1 MKYRIDPNLPKRAY
15 LQLYEALR
23 EDIVEGVFSYGK
35 KLPSKRLLSEEA
47 GISLVTVE
55 HAYAL
60 LCEEGYASS
69 RERSGYFVSFREED
83 GFSSFSHTEEKKPPI
98 KRAHSGEM
106 FPFSTL
112 SRTMRKVLS
121 DYGDEILIKSE
132 GQGDEALRSEIC
144 RYLARS
150 RGIVASPD
158 QIVIGS
164 GAEYLYGFAVQ
175 LLGRGKVYALEDP
188 SYEKILQVYLAE
200 GAKCEKLALGRDGIE
215 SEALKKSRA
224 HVLHITPYRSFPSG
238 VTATAAKKRE
248 YLRWAKKAGRF
259 LIEDDFESEFTLSR
273 KPEDTLFALGKG
285 ENVIY
290 VNTFSKTIAPSIRV
304 GYMVLPKSLLPAFEE
319 KLGFYSCTV
328 PLFEQLVLKE
338 LLASGDF
345 ERHINRV
352 RRKLRK
358 EREMEI

>member
-1 MKYRIDPNLPKRAY
+1 MKYRIDTNLPKRAY

-23 EDIVEGVFSYGK
+23 EDITEGVFSYGQ
-35 KLPSKRLLSEEA
+35 KLPSKRLLAEEA

-60 LCEEGYASS
+60 LCEEGYAVS
-69 RERSGYFVSFREED
+69 RERSGFFVSFREED
-83 GFSSFSHTEEKKPPI
+83 GFSSFSHEEASRPLP
-98 KRAHSGEM
+98 KRVHSGEA
-106 FPFSTL
+106 FPFSVL
-112 SRTMRKVLS
+112 SRTMRGVLA

-132 GQGDEALRSEIC
+132 GRGEESFRSEIC

-150 RGIVASPD
+150 RGISATPD

-164 GAEYLYGFAVQ
+164 GAEYLYGILVQ
-175 LLGRGKVYALEDP
+175 LLGRNKVYALEDP

-200 GAKCEKLALGRDGIE
+200 GAKCEKLSLGRDGIE

-224 HVLHITPYRSFPSG
+224 DVLHITPYRSFPSG

-248 YLRWAKKAGRF
+248 YLRWAEQAGRF

-290 VNTFSKTIAPSIRV
+290 VNTFSKTVAPSIRV
-304 GYMVLPKSLLPAFEE
+304 GYMVLPKPLLPIFEE

-328 PLFEQLVLKE
+328 PLFEQLVLKK
-338 LLASGDF
+338 LIASGDF

-358 EREMEI
+358 EREAGI

>member
-1 MKYRIDPNLPKRAY
+1 MRYRIDMNLPKRAY
-15 LQLYEALR
+15 LQLYESLR
-23 EDIVEGVFSYGK
+23 EDIASGVFPYGA
-35 KLPSKRLLSEEA
+35 KLPSKRLLAEEA
-47 GISLVTVE
+47 GISIVTVE

-60 LCEEGYASS
+60 LCEEGYATS
-69 RERSGYFVSFREED
+69 RERSGFFVSFREED
-83 GFSSFSHTEEKKPPI
+83 GFSSFSRADSPKNVIKKSHLEE
-98 KRAHSGEM
+98 AY
-106 FPFSTL
+106 PFSVL

-121 DYGDEILIKSE
+121 DDGEEILVKSE
-132 GQGDEALRSEIC
+132 GQGDFSLRSEIC

-150 RGIVASPD
+150 RGISALPEE
-158 QIVIGS
+158 IVIGS

-175 LLGRGKVYALEDP
+175 LLGRDRVFALEDP
-188 SYEKILQVYLAE
+188 SYEKIQQVYLAE
-200 GAKCEKLALGRDGIE
+200 GAKCKMLPLGIDGIE
-215 SEALKKSRA
+215 SAALKQARA
-224 HVLHITPYRSFPSG
+224 DVLHITPYRSFPSG

-248 YLRWAKKAGRF
+248 YLRWAEKDGRF

-273 KPEDTLFALGKG
+273 KPEDTLFSMSKK

-290 VNTFSKTIAPSIRV
+290 MNTFSKTVAPSIRV
-304 GYMVLPKSLLPAFEE
+304 GYMVLPKALLPDFEE

-352 RRKLRK
+352 RRKLRR
-358 EREMEI
+358 EREKSI